1 MDPKQPRTLRLA
13 APHMHGPDVADV
25 QRLLGV
31 DDDGEYGPETARA
44 VANWKRARGV
54 VPASRELDPLERR
67 LLLSDVLLR
76 AVRLMEHWAIA
87 GVGEEPVGSNRV
99 PELVSLAERLDVPP
113 EYSRMGYPWC
123 AFCAFLAALVAGGR
137 TAAFGL
143 RRKAFNPLYVPDL
156 LAGARARKYGLSLVE
171 PEDAFRGD
179 LVLFD
184 WNLTAGD
191 PADHVARLVQAP
203 ADGRVRTVDGNSGD
217 AGLVALRERPLRQVR
232 AFARDS

>member
-31 DDDGEYGPETARA
+31 DDDGEYGPETART

-54 VPASRELDPLERR
+54 VPASQELDPLERR

-99 PELVSLAERLDVPP
+99 PELVSLAERLDVRP
-113 EYSRMGYPWC
+113 EYSQMGYPWC
-123 AFCAFLAALVAGGR
+123 AFCALLAALVAGGR

-143 RRKAFNPLYVPDL
+143 RRKAFNPLYAPDL
-156 LAGARARKYGLSLVE
+156 LAQARARKYGLSLVE
-171 PEDAFRGD
+171 AEDAFRDD

-184 WNLTAGD
+184 W
-191 PADHVARLVQAP
+191 
-203 ADGRVRTVDGNSGD
+203 
-217 AGLVALRERPLRQVR
+217 
-232 AFARDS
+232 